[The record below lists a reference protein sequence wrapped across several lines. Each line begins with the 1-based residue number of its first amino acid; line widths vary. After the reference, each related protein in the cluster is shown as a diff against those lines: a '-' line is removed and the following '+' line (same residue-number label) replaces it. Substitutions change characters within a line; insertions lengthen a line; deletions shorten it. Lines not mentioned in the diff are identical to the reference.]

1 MTDVFLFGTL
11 CWPELLRL
19 VGGASC
25 PVGVDAEL
33 PDYHVSWAKGQAFP
47 AIHPKAGCRARGILL
62 RGCDAQVLARM
73 DHYESGF
80 GYRLYPVTVTAAG
93 LQVEAQVYLPP
104 DGLTP
109 GPEWSLTDWQE
120 AHGAL
125 ALEAAWEVMAVMG
138 QMAPAELAR
147 AHPMMCVRAD
157 ARLKAQSDPA
167 PSSPSG
173 LSRTDVV
180 VHDHSQ
186 PYTKFFALQQAALS
200 VPRFDGAR
208 SERVE
213 WAAFVGTD
221 AAIVLPYDPKTDKV
235 LLVEQFRFGPFVRAD
250 AHPWL
255 MEPIAGRIDVGETPQ
270 AAAIRESF
278 EEAGLKI
285 GDLHRV
291 HSGYSSPG
299 CSTEYFHIFVG
310 LTDIDE
316 AAAIVSGLQDEDED
330 IQGHVLSFDEF
341 YHRLTTHKLPV
352 VPLALA
358 GYWLAQN
365 RDKLRKN
372 S

>member
-1 MTDVFLFGTL
+1 MIDVFLFGTL

-19 VGGASC
+19 VGGTSC
-25 PVGVDAEL
+25 PVGVDAVL
-33 PDYHVSWAKGQAFP
+33 PGYHVSRAKGQAFP

-80 GYRLYPVTVTAAG
+80 GYRLHPVTVMAAG
-93 LQVEAQVYLPP
+93 LHVHAKVYLPP
-104 DGLTP
+104 DSLAPGLQ
-109 GPEWSLTDWQE
+109 WSLTDWQE
-120 AHGAL
+120 EHGAL
-125 ALEAAWEVMAVMG
+125 TLEAAWEVMAVMG

-147 AHPMMCVRAD
+147 AYPMMRVRAD
-157 ARLKAQSDPA
+157 ARLKARSDPS

-173 LSRTDVV
+173 MSGTDVV

-200 VPRFDGAR
+200 VPRFDGAE

-213 WAAFVGTD
+213 RAAFVGTD
-221 AAIVLPYDPKTDKV
+221 AAIVLPYDPKTDRV

-250 AHPWL
+250 AYPWM
-255 MEPIAGRIDVGETPQ
+255 MEPVAGRIDAGETPQ

-285 GDLHRV
+285 GNLHSV

-299 CSTEYFHIFVG
+299 CSSEYFHIFVG
-310 LTDIDE
+310 LAEIDE
-316 AAAIVSGLQDEDED
+316 AAAIVSGLQEEAED
-330 IQGHVLSFDEF
+330 IRGHVLSFDEF
-341 YHRLTTHKLPV
+341 YHRLTHHKLPV

>member
-1 MTDVFLFGTL
+1 MIDVFLFGTL

-19 VGGASC
+19 VGGTSC
-25 PVGVDAEL
+25 PVGVDAVL
-33 PDYHVSWAKGQAFP
+33 PGYHVSWAKGQAFP

-80 GYRLYPVTVTAAG
+80 GYRLHPVTVMAAG
-93 LQVEAQVYLPP
+93 LHVHAKVYLPP
-104 DGLTP
+104 DSLAPGLQ
-109 GPEWSLTDWQE
+109 WSLTDWQE
-120 AHGAL
+120 EHGAL
-125 ALEAAWEVMAVMG
+125 TLEAAWEVMAVMG

-147 AHPMMCVRAD
+147 AYPMMRVRAD
-157 ARLKAQSDPA
+157 ARLKARSDPS

-173 LSRTDVV
+173 MSGTDVV

-200 VPRFDGAR
+200 VPRFDGAE

-213 WAAFVGTD
+213 RAAFVGTD
-221 AAIVLPYDPKTDKV
+221 AAIVLPYDPKTDRV
-235 LLVEQFRFGPFVRAD
+235 LLGEQFRFGPFVRAD
-250 AHPWL
+250 AYPWM
-255 MEPIAGRIDVGETPQ
+255 MEPVAGRIDAGETPQ

-285 GDLHRV
+285 GNLHCV

-299 CSTEYFHIFVG
+299 CSSEYVHIFVG
-310 LTDIDE
+310 LAEIDE
-316 AAAIVSGLQDEDED
+316 AAAIVSGLQEEAED
-330 IQGHVLSFDEF
+330 IRGHVLSFDEF
-341 YHRLTTHKLPV
+341 YHRLTHHKLPV